1 MCRLE
6 VRASFLPPNCLPVHF
21 QAFLFM
27 LCNYPPLSLV
37 GPFVAAIVPVV
48 PLLPSR
54 AQPQRTQ
61 LSGAERAPRFFFT
74 AGAALLYEGSSRA
87 RAARE
92 KNRCSHKNGSEILPT
107 VPPAGTIWGALPAK
121 IVPEPSHRSVRSVR
135 SVPQRNSGS
144 SSWLQSNLCQT
155 SSFLHWR
162 WRGRTQRTIYQPQ

>member
-6 VRASFLPPNCLPVHF
+6 VRASFLPPNWPAC
-21 QAFLFM
+21 AFSSF
-27 LCNYPPLSLV
+27 
-37 GPFVAAIVPVV
+37 FVYA
-48 PLLPSR
+48 L
-54 AQPQRTQ
+54 Q
-61 LSGAERAPRFFFT
+61 LSAALPCGPLCCRHCPRRPIIAFPSAASADPVIWRRARPTIFFT

-135 SVPQRNSGS
+135 TVPQRNSGS